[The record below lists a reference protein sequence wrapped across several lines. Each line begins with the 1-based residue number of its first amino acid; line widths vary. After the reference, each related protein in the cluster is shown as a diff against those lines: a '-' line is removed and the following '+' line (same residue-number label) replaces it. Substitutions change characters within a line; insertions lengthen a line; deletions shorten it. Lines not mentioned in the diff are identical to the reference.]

1 MTVALFQSLS
11 LGRATARRRDRSTRD
26 LFRFIWQ
33 VSRHSQI
40 TLALLAVGVLLLDL
54 VPLELQR
61 RIINGALHRQEVSLL
76 VELCLLYGTVA
87 LVQGGTKFALNLYQS
102 AVGERVN
109 RRLRLAAGKTVL
121 AGHADHPAD
130 GQEGVG
136 ISIIVSEVEAV
147 GGFVGTAVSDG
158 VLHGGV
164 LISVFGYLLII
175 QPWMALIA
183 LGLFGPQLLFVPLL
197 QFAINRRTATRI
209 KVLRALSVDIVK
221 ESADTAPA
229 HVHGTFERDVG
240 WVYSLNM
247 QIFRRKFGMNFLMN
261 LLNHSAIAGILL
273 VGGLFVIRGETDVG
287 TVVAFISGLSRV
299 NDPWGDLVNY
309 FRDLTN
315 AGVKY
320 KLIAGTLGK
329 DGLSSDA
336 SRH

>member
-1 MTVALFQSLS
+1 MFQSLT
-11 LGRATARRRDRSTRD
+11 LGNRTARRRRTKSTRD
-26 LFRFIWQ
+26 LYRFIWR
-33 VSRHSQI
+33 VSSRSQI
-40 TLALLAVGVLLLDL
+40 LLALLAVGVLLLDL

-61 RIINGALHRQEVSLL
+61 RIVNGALHDQKVSLL
-76 VELCLLYGTVA
+76 VELCILYATVA
-87 LVQGGTKFALNLYQS
+87 LIQGATKFALNLYQS

-109 RRLRLAAGKTVL
+109 RRLRLAAGQAVL
-121 AGHADHPAD
+121 AERAHDQAD
-130 GQEGVG
+130 GKEGVG
-136 ISIIVSEVEAV
+136 ISIIVSEVESV
-147 GGFVGTAVSDG
+147 GGFVGTSVSEG

-164 LISVFGYLLII
+164 LVSVFGYLLVI

-221 ESADTAPA
+221 EAADKAPA
-229 HVHGTFERDVG
+229 RVEQTFERDVRR
-240 WVYSLNM
+240 VYSLNM

-261 LLNHSAIAGILL
+261 LLNHSAIAASLL

-320 KLIAGTLGK
+320 KLIASAIGEDQLN
-329 DGLSSDA
+329 SDA
-336 SRH
+336 STH